1 MSKEL
6 NALLVKRYVEL
17 VWNKCQIELANELLT
32 TDHIRHDP
40 MLSKDVIGIESVK
53 EQIRSLHVALPDL
66 HFDVT
71 IYPAA
76 DGMHVTRK
84 WTLTGTHEGPWMDI
98 APTGSKIINT
108 GIAISRILNGKIAE
122 EWIQRDE
129 VGLRRQIE

>member
-1 MSKEL
+1 
-6 NALLVKRYVEL
+6 
-17 VWNKCQIELANELLT
+17 
-32 TDHIRHDP
+32 

-66 HFDVT
+66 HIDVT